1 MTLYEDY
8 EKIIKK
14 RLKEEYGD
22 TQSIEN
28 LDIIRVFEFDKNS
41 YPVSEDYPIID
52 KGYILIETEYY
63 IDEEGIYR
71 CFAIEQHTGKFLDI
85 DSNTLSMIIKISK
98 WLSRLEQEVKEL
110 DFRKLD
116 DKNVKKIRLEIGHED
131 GITMISEKSIEER
144 R

>member
-22 TQSIEN
+22 TSSIEN
-28 LDIIRVFEFDKNS
+28 LDIIYVFEFDKNS
-41 YPVSEDYPIID
+41 YYVSEDYPIID

-63 IDEEGIYR
+63 IDGEGKYR
-71 CFAIEQHTGKFLDI
+71 CFAIEQYTGKFLDI
-85 DSNTLSMIIKISK
+85 DSSVLSMIVKMSK
-98 WLSRLEQEVKEL
+98 WASKLEQEIKEL

-116 DKNVKKIRLEIGHED
+116 DKNVKKKRLEIGHED
-131 GITMISEKSIEER
+131 GITTISERDIKER